1 MLQDIE
7 QGNHDDYICEK
18 YCRKYKRKFGQELPD
33 CEFKGNKSKIKNLL
47 QKIHIDA
54 DGSVYQM
61 IRKPDD
67 LTLEECQEAFDMLRL
82 KKFGIE
88 TSDGEDFKIATT
100 ENQEKNVLELE
111 VDTSSGQ
118 SDSKNSKEND
128 YLLSKIED
136 LEVNL

>member
-1 MLQDIE
+1 M
-7 QGNHDDYICEK
+7 
-18 YCRKYKRKFGQELPD
+18 
-33 CEFKGNKSKIKNLL
+33 
-47 QKIHIDA
+47 HIDVN
-54 DGSVYQM
+54 GSVYQM

-136 LEVNL
+136 LEVNLSNTKAEITELEATLKKFKASIKKSATESKDMSTQTEQS